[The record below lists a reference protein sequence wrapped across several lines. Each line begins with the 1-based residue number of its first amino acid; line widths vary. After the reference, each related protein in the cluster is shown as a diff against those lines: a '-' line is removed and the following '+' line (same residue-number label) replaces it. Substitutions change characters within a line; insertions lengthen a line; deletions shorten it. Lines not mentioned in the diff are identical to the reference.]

1 MTDDRKYA
9 LSILTAVAYPEILA
23 EKLGYI
29 PKFTLKNRILKK
41 AIREVKKTGDTSM
54 VVTTKLAGNGD
65 VIYLAVYDHP
75 AWTKRNA
82 FTPGVVLCEVAAQMA
97 SYFTTKHNMFNGA
110 VMGFAGLEEVKFR
123 GMVRPGD
130 RVVIQSEMIKWR
142 KILIT
147 ARFMCIVRD
156 AIVCEGV
163 LKGVPLPI
171 E

>member
-54 VVTTKLAGNGD
+54 VVMTKLAGNGD

-82 FTPGVVLCEVAAQMA
+82 FTPGVVLC
-97 SYFTTKHNMFNGA
+97 
-110 VMGFAGLEEVKFR
+110 MGLKEIPFKT
-123 GMVRPGD
+123 
-130 RVVIQSEMIKWR
+130 VIEGNEAFK
-142 KILIT
+142 T
-147 ARFMCIVRD
+147 AD
-156 AIVCEGV
+156 AIYHYHRSF
-163 LKGVPLPI
+163 KQYQLPTG
-171 E
+171 

>member
-29 PKFTLKNRILKK
+29 PKFMLKNRILKK

-82 FTPGVVLCEVAAQMA
+82 FTPGVVLCMGLKEIPFKTVIEGNEAFKTAA
-97 SYFTTKHNMFNGA
+97 
-110 VMGFAGLEEVKFR
+110 
-123 GMVRPGD
+123 
-130 RVVIQSEMIKWR
+130 
-142 KILIT
+142 
-147 ARFMCIVRD
+147 
-156 AIVCEGV
+156 AIYHYHRSFKPYQPPTG
-163 LKGVPLPI
+163 
-171 E
+171 

>member
-29 PKFTLKNRILKK
+29 PKFMLKNRILKK

-82 FTPGVVLCEVAAQMA
+82 FTPGVVLC
-97 SYFTTKHNMFNGA
+97 
-110 VMGFAGLEEVKFR
+110 MGLKEIPFKT
-123 GMVRPGD
+123 
-130 RVVIQSEMIKWR
+130 VIEGNEAFK
-142 KILIT
+142 T
-147 ARFMCIVRD
+147 AD
-156 AIVCEGV
+156 AIYHYHRSFKQYQPPTG
-163 LKGVPLPI
+163 
-171 E
+171 

>member
-41 AIREVKKTGDTSM
+41 AIREVKKIGDTSM

-82 FTPGVVLCEVAAQMA
+82 FTPGVVLC
-97 SYFTTKHNMFNGA
+97 
-110 VMGFAGLEEVKFR
+110 MGLKEIPFKT
-123 GMVRPGD
+123 
-130 RVVIQSEMIKWR
+130 VIEGNEAFK
-142 KILIT
+142 T
-147 ARFMCIVRD
+147 AD
-156 AIVCEGV
+156 AIYHYHRSFKQYQLHTG
-163 LKGVPLPI
+163 
-171 E
+171 